1 MAVQAPSCYENM
13 DLPLPI
19 LPSFESGF
27 SLQEVPFQQNAQ
39 SLISMAVSQPLDVQL
54 EIQRQELDCFL
65 QLQVRNVE
73 IHRIICV
80 KLPTVFILHGFTENS
95 LFSCFKT
102 QNERLRYVLR
112 EQRQQQLGILL
123 QSIETKAE
131 YLMRRK
137 EEELVRATKKRMEL
151 EACLRRVEMES
162 QSWQKLAEAN
172 ESMAMDLSKRLFVE
186 RNSAEDEGSIFCG
199 SCNKEQ
205 EEERDNKMAC
215 KRCNSRSS
223 CVVFLPCRHLC
234 SCKSCEPLLVSC
246 PVCKSVKEGSIKV
259 FGV

>member
-65 QLQVRNVE
+65 QL
-73 IHRIICV
+73 
-80 KLPTVFILHGFTENS
+80 
-95 LFSCFKT
+95 